1 MAAILFD
8 SNGKGI
14 KIPNRDS
21 IQKLLKSTTFARATK
36 EGFAPKTKSDSYL
49 FKRRSKAAHFINT
62 NTNDLSILLVM
73 LQPRM
78 SNS

>member
-36 EGFAPKTKSDSYL
+36 EGLAPKTKSDSYS

-62 NTNDLSILLVM
+62 NTND
-73 LQPRM
+73 
-78 SNS
+78 